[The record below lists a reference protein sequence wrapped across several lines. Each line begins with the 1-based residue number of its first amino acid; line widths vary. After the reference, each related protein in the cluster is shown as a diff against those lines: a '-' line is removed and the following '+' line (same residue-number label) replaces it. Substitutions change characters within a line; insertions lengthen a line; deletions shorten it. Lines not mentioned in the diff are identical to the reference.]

1 MCPESAK
8 IVWRK
13 RKRHPDMV
21 PIPCPGQVQMF
32 TPHTEYLGM
41 GGPGISAKNE
51 KNAPKIRKNCPE
63 KRKRHQSMM
72 YIPCP
77 SQVKL
82 SPPHIVNLGIVCPR
96 ISAKNGKMCPESQ
109 TIPTRHSTEL
119 PDMVPIPCPG
129 QVQMFT
135 PHTEYLGMGGPG
147 ISAKNEK
154 MHHKSAKIAQRKGR
168 DIQA

>member
-41 GGPGISAKNE
+41 GDPGISAKNE
-51 KNAPKIRKNCPE
+51 KMHHKSAKIAQRKG
-63 KRKRHQSMM
+63 KRHPSMM

-96 ISAKNGKMCPESQ
+96 ISAKEIKMHPKSNFLLCE
-109 TIPTRHSTEL
+109 
-119 PDMVPIPCPG
+119 C
-129 QVQMFT
+129 QVQ
-135 PHTEYLGMGGPG
+135 
-147 ISAKNEK
+147 
-154 MHHKSAKIAQRKGR
+154 
-168 DIQA
+168 